1 MKKIVVVGSINMD
14 LVVSTERM
22 PRIGET
28 LMGQSMNYF
37 PGGKGANQA
46 VAAARLG
53 AKVSMIGSVGKD
65 SFGDELIEK
74 LNSENINTC
83 CIKKEDTSTGVA
95 TIVKTSQD
103 NSIIVV
109 SGANELCDKELVSRF
124 RQIIKEAD
132 VLVTQFEIPTET
144 IKLAL
149 SIAKEYNVQTIV
161 NPAPAKEIDKEII
174 RNADFITPNETEFE
188 VITGKDLSDFE
199 TLESEMI
206 KWQSE
211 NKARLVVTRGSLGV
225 SYIENGKVETVPCLE
240 VEVVDTTGAG
250 DTFNGVFACCIA
262 EKIEISEAIKF
273 SSLAATISVTKFG
286 AQSGM
291 PTVGEMKEAV
301 NLIYKDGCDL

>member
-22 PRIGET
+22 PKVGET
-28 LMGQSMNYF
+28 LMGQSMSYF

-53 AKVSMIGSVGKD
+53 GNVSMIGTVGKD
-65 SFGDELIEK
+65 AFGQDLINQ

-83 CIKKEDTSTGVA
+83 CIKKEDISTGVA
-95 TIVKTSQD
+95 TIIKTSTD
-103 NSIIVV
+103 NSIVV
-109 SGANELCDKELVSRF
+109 VPGANEMCDKELVSRF

-132 VLVTQFEIPTET
+132 VLITQFEIPTET

-149 SIAKEYNVQTIV
+149 EIAKEYKVQTLV
-161 NPAPAKEIDKEII
+161 NPAPAMEIDKEII
-174 RNADFITPNETEFE
+174 NNADFITPNETEFE
-188 VITGKDLSDFE
+188 FMIGKDLSDFAV
-199 TLESEMI
+199 LEAEML

-211 NKARLVVTRGSLGV
+211 NKARLIVTRGSYGV
-225 SYIENGKVETVPCLE
+225 SYIEEGRVETVPCIE

-250 DTFNGVFACCIA
+250 DTFNGAFACCMA
-262 EKIEISEAIKF
+262 EKIEISEAIRF
-273 SSLAATISVTKFG
+273 ASLAATISVTKFG

-291 PTVGEMKEAV
+291 PSIEEMKEAI
-301 NLIYKDGCDL
+301 NLTYND

>member
-14 LVVSTERM
+14 LVVSAKRM
-22 PRIGET
+22 PKMGET
-28 LMGQSMNYF
+28 LMGQEMNYF
-37 PGGKGANQA
+37 PGGKGGNQA
-46 VAAARLG
+46 VAAARIG
-53 AKVSMIGSVGKD
+53 ESVSMIGSVGKD
-65 SFGDELIEK
+65 TFGEDLIRQLK
-74 LNSENINTC
+74 LENINTC
-83 CIKKEDTSTGVA
+83 CIKKEDISTGVA
-95 TIVKTSQD
+95 TIIKTSKD

-109 SGANELCDKELVSRF
+109 PGANEMCDKELISSF

-149 SIAKEYNVQTIV
+149 SIAKEYKVKTIV
-161 NPAPAKEIDKEII
+161 NPAPAKDIDKELLS
-174 RNADFITPNETEFE
+174 NTDFITPNETEFE
-188 VITGKDLSDFE
+188 IMVGKDLSSFE
-199 TLESEMI
+199 TLEEEMI

-211 NKARLVVTRGSLGV
+211 NKTRLIVTRGSFGV
-225 SYIENGKVETVPCLE
+225 SYIEEGKIETVPCIE

-262 EKIEISEAIKF
+262 ERIEISEAIKF

-291 PTVGEMKEAV
+291 PTYEELKEAV
-301 NLIYKDGCDL
+301 KLIY

>member
-14 LVVSTERM
+14 LVVSANRM
-22 PRIGET
+22 PKAGET
-28 LMGQSMNYF
+28 IIGQAMNYF

-46 VAAARLG
+46 VAAARLR
-53 AKVSMIGSVGKD
+53 ANVSMIGTVGKD
-65 SFGDELIEK
+65 AFGEELINQ

-83 CIKKEDTSTGVA
+83 CIKKEDISTGVA
-95 TIVKTSQD
+95 TIIKTSVD
-103 NSIIVV
+103 NSIVV
-109 SGANELCDKELVSRF
+109 VPGANDMCDKELVSRF

-149 SIAKEYNVQTIV
+149 EIAKEYKVQTIV
-161 NPAPAKEIDKEII
+161 NPAPAKEINQEII
-174 RNADFITPNETEFE
+174 DNTNFITPNETEFE
-188 VITGKDLSDFE
+188 FMTGKDLSDFE
-199 TLESEMI
+199 ILETEML

-211 NKARLVVTRGSLGV
+211 NKTRLVVTRGSYGV
-225 SYIENGKVETVPCLE
+225 SYIEEGKVETIPCIE
-240 VEVVDTTGAG
+240 VEAVDTTGAG

-273 SSLAATISVTKFG
+273 ASLAATISVTKFG

-291 PTVGEMKEAV
+291 PNVEELKEAV
-301 NLIYKDGCDL
+301 RLIYNN

>member
-14 LVVSTERM
+14 LVVSTQRM
-22 PRIGET
+22 PKIGET

-65 SFGDELIEK
+65 SFGEDLIQK

-83 CIKKEDTSTGVA
+83 CIKKEDISTGVA

-109 SGANELCDKELVSRF
+109 PGANELCDKELVSNF

-132 VLVTQFEIPTET
+132 VLVTQFEIPTQT

-174 RNADFITPNETEFE
+174 ENADFITPNETEFE
-188 VITGKDLSDFE
+188 VITGKNLSDFE
-199 TLESEMI
+199 TLENEMI

-211 NKARLVVTRGSLGV
+211 NKARLIVTRGSYGV
-225 SYIENGKVETVPCLE
+225 SYIENGKVETIPCLE

-262 EKIEISEAIKF
+262 EKIEISEAVKF

-291 PTVGEMKEAV
+291 PTILEIKEAI
-301 NLIYKDGCDL
+301 NLVYKDGCE

>member
-14 LVVSTERM
+14 LVVSAKRM
-22 PRIGET
+22 PKMGET
-28 LMGQSMNYF
+28 LMGQEMNYF
-37 PGGKGANQA
+37 PGGKGGNQA
-46 VAAARLG
+46 VAAARIG
-53 AKVSMIGSVGKD
+53 ESVSMIGSVGKD
-65 SFGDELIEK
+65 TFGEDLIRQLK
-74 LNSENINTC
+74 LENVNTC
-83 CIKKEDTSTGVA
+83 CIKKEDISTGVA
-95 TIVKTSQD
+95 TIIKTSKD

-109 SGANELCDKELVSRF
+109 PGANEMCDKELISSF

-149 SIAKEYNVQTIV
+149 SIAKEYKVKTIV
-161 NPAPAKEIDKEII
+161 NPAPAKDIDKELLS
-174 RNADFITPNETEFE
+174 NTDFITPNETEFE
-188 VITGKDLSDFE
+188 IMVGKDLSSFE
-199 TLESEMI
+199 TLEEEMI

-211 NKARLVVTRGSLGV
+211 NKTRLIVTRGSFGV
-225 SYIENGKVETVPCLE
+225 SYIEEGKIETVPCIE

-262 EKIEISEAIKF
+262 ERIEISEAIKF

-291 PTVGEMKEAV
+291 PTYEELKEAV
-301 NLIYKDGCDL
+301 KLIY